1 MPESPVRRPLRTLA
15 VVITIATG
23 AVLAGTTSAGAQP
36 TTTSQDG
43 ITRTILAQAEPA
55 NAPGQTLYLQ
65 EVRIA
70 PKAQLAPHLHE
81 GTQVASV
88 RSGVLTF
95 DIVSGTVTVTRRDGS
110 SEDVTGPAK
119 IKLRRG
125 DSVLETPT
133 LVHFGSNA
141 GKKPVVILV
150 SSLLADGA
158 PLATPAAET
167 LPRRRCA
174 QRRRPRHRPSPP
186 ARRARSSGV
195 SSSSSASAMA

>member
-1 MPESPVRRPLRTLA
+1 MPKSSDRRSLRTLV
-15 VVITIATG
+15 VVIAAAVAVLASATG
-23 AVLAGTTSAGAQP
+23 ALAAQSTTQN
-36 TTTSQDG
+36 G

-70 PKAQLAPHLHE
+70 PKAKLAPHLHE

-95 DIVSGTVTVTRRDGS
+95 DIESGTVTVTRRDGTV
-110 SEDVTGPAK
+110 EELTGPAK
-119 IKLRRG
+119 TKLRPG

-141 GKKPVVILV
+141 GKKPVIILV

-158 PLATPAAET
+158 PLATPAPET
-167 LPRRRCA
+167 T
-174 QRRRPRHRPSPP
+174 PS
-186 ARRARSSGV
+186 S
-195 SSSSSASAMA
+195 